1 MGAVEPDNSGG
12 VEDRPVV
19 ASTRPE
25 LGEALSLSGGASSV
39 GDRGA
44 GASDAQPQLARVALV
59 PTMGALHEGHAAL
72 MQEARRRADRVVVS
86 IFVNPLQFGST
97 EDLSRYPRTL
107 SDDVA
112 LCARHGVDIV
122 FAPGVEEI
130 YPGGEPMVTVDPG
143 PLGGILE
150 GAVRPGHFSGVLTV
164 VAKLLNLVAPDLT
177 VFGEKDYQQLVL
189 VQQMAHDLCLGVDVI
204 GVPTVRESDGLAL
217 SSRNRY
223 LSAQQREAALTLSRA
238 LEEGQ
243 AARDTGAAGVLAAAR
258 QALAGEPSVKVDY
271 LALRSTDLTTE
282 ATTGAARLLV
292 AAKVGTTRLI
302 DNVALSLGTMS

>member
-1 MGAVEPDNSGG
+1 MGAVGSDNSGVG
-12 VEDRPVV
+12 GDGPVV
-19 ASTRPE
+19 AATRPE
-25 LGEALSLSGGASSV
+25 LDEALSLAAGGGSSV
-39 GDRGA
+39 GDGA
-44 GASDAQPQLARVALV
+44 GASNAKLQRARVALV
-59 PTMGALHEGHAAL
+59 PTMGALHEGHSAL
-72 MQEARRRADRVVVS
+72 IQEARRRADRVAVS
-86 IFVNPLQFGST
+86 IFVNPLQFGPT

-164 VAKLLNLVAPDLT
+164 VAKLLNLVAPDVA

-189 VQQMAHDLCLGVDVI
+189 VKRMAHDLCLGAEVI
-204 GVPTVRESDGLAL
+204 GVPTLRESDGLAL

-223 LSAQQREAALTLSRA
+223 LSAQQRGAALTLSRA

-243 AARDTGAAGVLAAAR
+243 AAHSLGAAGVLAAAR

-302 DNVALSLGTMS
+302 DNVALNLGAMS